1 MGWLRHQHY
10 YTFITPEDKTMS
22 SDAHRIAMFGDLEA
36 MRKLVEEEKIV
47 DEADDRGFTPLNW
60 AVRNGHMEVLQLLI
74 DNGCSLEKQTCFS
87 AYKADLGISGAR
99 VRFGQDC
106 SSHCSS

>member
-1 MGWLRHQHY
+1 MMGWLRHQHY

-74 DNGCSLEKQTCFS
+74 DNGCSLEKPSFGGMRPLHHACNKNLEKIYQTLHINF
-87 AYKADLGISGAR
+87 
-99 VRFGQDC
+99 
-106 SSHCSS
+106 